1 MSQNPIEDAYKTM
14 AANSSEQTKS
24 LKSIAFQNKIQT
36 VEFLYI
42 GKNTTEIASNTK
54 RLVTLT
60 EDLRRIQTGQLEEQK
75 RTNVLLEK
83 QLVETSL
90 EKLERNRQVLL
101 KQAAYAVGRDAVVA
115 EKFKPFPKYILLQQ
129 ITAEIATVNLNPD
142 ELHEISDKEYAHTAL
157 KRLQES
163 TAKAESDLTESDT
176 IKLQTLLRSLEAIG
190 ALPGAVEQK
199 QSEKGAVERELTELH
214 NVLTTTQKKEYGAT
228 RKIKKII
235 GKIIGVIFFLL
246 AIICILP
253 GFFQSKEDAQ
263 NTPLIGFLIVAAF
276 FGILGTLFFFALG
289 SSNKKLLGK
298 LQKQIQELEGK
309 VKALSAEHQDINTR
323 LEESRRFINGIA
335 AEYPELK
342 KQSLAFQQP
351 FVQATATSNATF
363 DVILA
368 SVPADKKIAVINA
381 VRALK
386 AGLGLAD
393 AKAMVE
399 CAPMP
404 VSIGVN
410 KEDMDAIKKKLEAA
424 GANVEIRTREKSD
437 EAANE

>member
-1 MSQNPIEDAYKTM
+1 
-14 AANSSEQTKS
+14 
-24 LKSIAFQNKIQT
+24 
-36 VEFLYI
+36 
-42 GKNTTEIASNTK
+42 
-54 RLVTLT
+54 
-60 EDLRRIQTGQLEEQK
+60 
-75 RTNVLLEK
+75 
-83 QLVETSL
+83 
-90 EKLERNRQVLL
+90 
-101 KQAAYAVGRDAVVA
+101 
-115 EKFKPFPKYILLQQ
+115 
-129 ITAEIATVNLNPD
+129 
-142 ELHEISDKEYAHTAL
+142 
-157 KRLQES
+157 
-163 TAKAESDLTESDT
+163 
-176 IKLQTLLRSLEAIG
+176 
-190 ALPGAVEQK
+190 
-199 QSEKGAVERELTELH
+199 
-214 NVLTTTQKKEYGAT
+214 
-228 RKIKKII
+228 
-235 GKIIGVIFFLL
+235 
-246 AIICILP
+246 
-253 GFFQSKEDAQ
+253 
-263 NTPLIGFLIVAAF
+263 
-276 FGILGTLFFFALG
+276 LG